1 MTVLRIKHKVRDY
14 DSWKTVFDD
23 FVETRKK
30 GGEKSY
36 RVCHTENDPNDLE
49 LTFEWDNVENARSFF
64 KSPEL
69 KNAMEEAGVI
79 EDPEIHFLKELD
91 QGKL

>member
-23 FVETRKK
+23 FRETRKK

-36 RVCHTENDPNDLE
+36 RICHTENDPNE
-49 LTFEWDNVENARSFF
+49 LDVIFEWDNVENARSFVN
-64 KSPEL
+64 SPEL
-69 KNAMEEAGVI
+69 KNAMEKAGVV
-79 EDPEIHFLKELD
+79 EDPEISFLKEVD
-91 QGKL
+91 QGTL

>member
-14 DSWKTVFDD
+14 DTWKTVFDD
-23 FVETRKK
+23 FRETRKK

-36 RVCHTENDPNDLE
+36 RICHTENDPNE
-49 LTFEWDNVENARSFF
+49 LDVIFEWDNADNARTFF

-69 KNAMEEAGVI
+69 KSAMEKAGVI
-79 EDPEIHFLKELD
+79 ENPEIHFLTELER
-91 QGKL
+91 GTL

>member
-1 MTVLRIKHKVRDY
+1 MTFLRIKHKVRDY
-14 DSWKTVFDD
+14 GAWKTEFDN

-36 RVCHTENDPNDLE
+36 WICQADNDPNNLDV
-49 LTFEWDNVENARSFF
+49 TFEWDNVENARNFV

-69 KNAMEEAGVI
+69 KSAMEKAGVI
-79 EDPEIHFLKELD
+79 ETPEISFLTEVDKGAL
-91 QGKL
+91 

>member
-23 FVETRKK
+23 FRETRKK

-36 RVCHTENDPNDLE
+36 RICHTENDPNE
-49 LTFEWDNVENARSFF
+49 LDVIFEWDNLENARSFV

-69 KNAMEEAGVI
+69 KNAMEKAGIMEA
-79 EDPEIHFLKELD
+79 PEISFLKEVD
-91 QGKL
+91 QGTL

>member
-1 MTVLRIKHKVRDY
+1 MTFLRIKHKVRDY

-23 FVETRKK
+23 FRETRKK

-36 RVCHTENDPNDLE
+36 WICQADNDPNDLDV
-49 LTFEWDNVENARSFF
+49 TFEWDNEENARTFF

-69 KNAMEEAGVI
+69 KSTMEKAGVT
-79 EDPEIHFLKELD
+79 ENPEISFLKEVDKGTL
-91 QGKL
+91 

>member
-14 DSWKTVFDD
+14 DAWKTVFDD
-23 FVETRKK
+23 FSETRKQ

-36 RVCHTENDPNDLE
+36 RICQTENDPNE
-49 LTFEWDNVENARSFF
+49 LDVIFEWDNVENARSFV

-69 KNAMEEAGVI
+69 KKAMEKAGVM
-79 EDPEIHFLKELD
+79 EAPEISFLKEVD
-91 QGKL
+91 QGTL

>member
-1 MTVLRIKHKVRDY
+1 MTFLRIKHKVRDY
-14 DSWKTVFDD
+14 GTWKEAFDG

-36 RVCHTENDPNDLE
+36 WICQADNDPNNLDV
-49 LTFEWDNVENARSFF
+49 TFEWDNEENARNFV

-69 KNAMEEAGVI
+69 KSAMEKAGVA
-79 EDPEIHFLKELD
+79 EEPQVSFLKEVD
-91 QGKL
+91 KGKL

>member
-1 MTVLRIKHKVRDY
+1 MTFLRIKHKVRDY

-36 RVCHTENDPNDLE
+36 WICQANNDPNDLDV
-49 LTFEWDNVENARSFF
+49 TFEWDNEENARTFF
-64 KSPEL
+64 KSSEL
-69 KNAMEEAGVI
+69 KNAMEKAGVI
-79 EDPEIHFLKELD
+79 ENPEIHFLTELD
-91 QGKL
+91 RGTL